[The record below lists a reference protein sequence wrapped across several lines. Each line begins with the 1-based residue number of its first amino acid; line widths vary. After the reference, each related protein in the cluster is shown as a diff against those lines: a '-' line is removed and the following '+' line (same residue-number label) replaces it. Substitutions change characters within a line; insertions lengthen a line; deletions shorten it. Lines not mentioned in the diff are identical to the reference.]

1 MKNLQYLIICLLA
14 TVIVKAQK
22 PLYFEKTLS
31 LGYVTEGWQVL
42 PINDSTYFISGGLLY
57 KNNLELHQPWTIQ
70 MNSYG
75 DTSQSK
81 LLNNVGLGRWLLDII
96 PTTSGFAYIGN
107 QDSITHANACF
118 GFLDKEGNV
127 LKHTIVVR
135 PNWSRSWAMTPT
147 TDGGYLCVG
156 TYAYNDAV
164 EAPYII
170 KYNALGDLLWDS
182 VYVQYTAKNM
192 HSRLHDIEPA
202 IDGSGYEISGLTNEG
217 IYEFPGGEYSYIDQA
232 DPWFFKIDEKGNIL
246 KEVIFVNEGWDLFS
260 EFIQTQ
266 DGGYL
271 FGGMSD
277 FMLSATKL
285 DSNHELVWETKITKY
300 EGSSKNMFELPNG
313 GYLVVGKGYDDQKI
327 SYNAIVTRLSTT
339 GTILWKRVY
348 GVPTMHDYIFE
359 AIRTDRGD
367 IIGVG
372 RQDSI
377 NTALLYILKT
387 NCMGL
392 LTEPKAEFVYVLA
405 SGYTYTFSN
414 KSQYVYPD
422 SIDGGHFIWDF
433 GDGTPAQVVN
443 SNAWQS
449 HTFPAASNNI
459 YTVTLTAVVCQ
470 DTSVYQET
478 INTWPNGIEN
488 SPSSRALGVVS
499 TNPAHQT
506 ATLTLNPN
514 YTHLIHQGEA
524 LEIFNTQ
531 GQLVKTVPLSSEGE
545 TTTFSTA
552 NFTSGI
558 YYCRLQNH
566 PEIEGVKLLLY

>member
-1 MKNLQYLIICLLA
+1 MKNLRYLIICLMA

-42 PINDSTYFISGGLLY
+42 PVNDTSFFVGAALISKQGEDIRY
-57 KNNLELHQPWTIQ
+57 PCTFY
-70 MNSYG
+70 MNSHG
-75 DTSQSK
+75 DTSLTKIQTD
-81 LLNNVGLGRWLLDII
+81 VGEGRFYLDVL
-96 PTTSGFAYIGN
+96 TTDNGYVYAGY
-107 QDSITHANACF
+107 QKATTHSNACI

-127 LKHTIVVR
+127 IKHTTVVR

-164 EAPYII
+164 GAPYII
-170 KYNALGDLLWDS
+170 KYNALGDLVWDS
-182 VYVQYTAKNM
+182 VYVQYAAKNM
-192 HSRLHDIEPA
+192 HSRLHGIVPTK
-202 IDGSGYEISGLTNEG
+202 DGTGYFIAGLTNEG
-217 IYEFPGGEYSYIDQA
+217 FYEFPGGKYGDIDQA

>member
-1 MKNLQYLIICLLA
+1 MKNLRYLIICLMA

-127 LKHTIVVR
+127 IKHTTVVR

-164 EAPYII
+164 GAPYII

-182 VYVQYTAKNM
+182 VYVQYAAKNM
-192 HSRLHDIEPA
+192 HSRLYDIEPTK
-202 IDGSGYEISGLTNEG
+202 DGTGYYIAGLTNEG
-217 IYEFPGGEYSYIDQA
+217 FYEFPGGKYGDIDQA

-246 KEVIFVNEGWDLFS
+246 KEVIFVNEGWDLFFS
-260 EFIQTQ
+260 FSYSNDDNFLFTGREDFENHLTKVNEDFTINWQTKISKEGTTPLILELP
-266 DGGYL
+266 DKGYL
-271 FGGMSD
+271 
-277 FMLSATKL
+277 A
-285 DSNHELVWETKITKY
+285 V
-300 EGSSKNMFELPNG
+300 GS
-313 GYLVVGKGYDDQKI
+313 GYDNKKTSIDNLI
-327 SYNAIVTRLSTT
+327 TRLSSD
-339 GTILWKRVY
+339 GSILWQREY

-392 LTEPKAEFVYVLA
+392 LTEPKAEFVHVLA
-405 SGYTYTFSN
+405 SGYTYTFTN